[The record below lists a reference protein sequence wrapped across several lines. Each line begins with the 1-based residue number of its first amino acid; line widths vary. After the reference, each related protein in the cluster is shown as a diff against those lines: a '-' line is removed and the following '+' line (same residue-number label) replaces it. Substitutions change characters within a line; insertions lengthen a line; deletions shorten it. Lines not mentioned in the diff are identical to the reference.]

1 MGQNLEIMIY
11 RFLLTSIIAAM
22 ILVSCGSNEEAN
34 KDVADGAKSEASAN
48 KLGLID
54 TDVASDAGNAL
65 SQMPQYSTAAA
76 GTAEKID
83 RAFENAPPMIPH
95 MTEGFFPIT
104 RANNICLTCHMP
116 DKSEAVGS
124 VAIPVS
130 HFTDYRPALIRVGG
144 KYKVDADEGEVVAK
158 KLNKLSP
165 TRFNCSQCH
174 VPQANVTIDIKNTF
188 NAVFRNKDSKSS
200 SNLNENIGE
209 GVK

>member
-1 MGQNLEIMIY
+1 
-11 RFLLTSIIAAM
+11 M
-22 ILVSCGSNEEAN
+22 ILVSCGGNDEAKKEEGN
-34 KDVADGAKSEASAN
+34 GARSEASAN

-54 TDVASDAGNAL
+54 SDVTSDKGNAL
-65 SQMPQYSTAAA
+65 AEMPQYSTAAA

-104 RANNICLTCHMP
+104 RTNNICLTCHMP

-130 HFTDYRPALIRVGG
+130 HFTDYRPAVVQKGE
-144 KYKVDADEGEVVAK
+144 KYHVDAKEGEVVAK

-165 TRFNCSQCH
+165 ARFNCSQCH

-188 NAVFRNKDSKSS
+188 DAVFRNKDSKSS

>member
-1 MGQNLEIMIY
+1 MIY
-11 RFLLTSIIAAM
+11 RILLTSIVATM
-22 ILVSCGSNEEAN
+22 ILVSCGGNEEAKN
-34 KDVADGAKSEASAN
+34 EAGDDIKSEASAN

-54 TDVASDAGNAL
+54 SDVNSDVNDAL

-95 MTEGFFPIT
+95 MTDGFFPIT
-104 RANNICLTCHMP
+104 RTNNICLTCHMP

-130 HFTDYRPALIRVGG
+130 HFTNLRPKLVKEGG
-144 KYKVDADEGEVVAK
+144 KYHVDAKEGEVIRK
-158 KLNKLSP
+158 DMGTKLNP
-165 TRFNCSQCH
+165 AYFNCSQCH
-174 VPQANVTIDIKNTF
+174 VPQANVTVDIKNTF
-188 NAVFRNKDSKSS
+188 EAVFRNKDSKNK
-200 SNLNENIGE
+200 SNLDDNRTE

>member
-1 MGQNLEIMIY
+1 MINK
-11 RFLLTSIIAAM
+11 FLLTSIVATM
-22 ILVSCGSNEEAN
+22 ILVSCGGDEEALTGN
-34 KDVADGAKSEASAN
+34 DVKSVPSAN

-54 TDVASDAGNAL
+54 SDVTSDKGNAL
-65 SQMPQYSTAAA
+65 AEMPQYSSDAA
-76 GTAEKID
+76 GSAEKID

-95 MTEGFFPIT
+95 MTDGFFPIT
-104 RANNICLTCHMP
+104 KTNNICLTCHMP

-130 HFTDYRPALIRVGG
+130 HFTDYRPALIQKGG
-144 KYKVDADEGEVVAK
+144 KYHVDAKEGEVVAK

-165 TRFNCSQCH
+165 ARFNCSQCH
-174 VPQANVTIDIKNTF
+174 VPQAKVTVDIKNTF
-188 NAVFRNKDSKSS
+188 ETVFRNKDSKSS